1 MSGYYRR
8 SRPEPDNQIWIW
20 IACVAVLL
28 IVIGLVVN
36 AVGAA
41 YEKQLKADIEALEVM
56 RMTTIGNLEKA
67 RETYQIQSAKF
78 ALHWSEGLPA
88 QFEESQANLMDGG
101 PVANALKAAWE
112 LVEKD
117 QGGARSKLDEASLL
131 VKKAEELVTR
141 ILGPPGFYDELFRKT
156 SEAQSWLNQVDGNVA
171 GAKVSFD
178 ALKADDWNVTHGVV
192 FGRSYRRLADA
203 LNQMSVARQTLAT
216 RLAND
221 NVEFDLPLAYDQA
234 TAAQAIVDEATGWAN
249 FDHTK
254 SREAD
259 AAIIAADSSIANA
272 QATVWFASYN
282 QSGAQATLNTAVA
295 TLVAARNAFAG
306 GSGIDPDYQ
315 QAYDLAVLAQSQA
328 NQAVSQT
335 VPPTDTPVPPPTTVY
350 VDSSSDNSSGGGDTD
365 WWSDSTSDDSGGSSD
380 DGWSSDNGGSSD
392 DWGSDDSWD
401 SSSDDWGSDD
411 GWSDSSDDWGS
422 DDGW

>member
-8 SRPEPDNQIWIW
+8 SRPASDNHVWIW
-20 IACVAVLL
+20 IAAIGALLVA
-28 IVIGLVVN
+28 IGVIVN
-36 AVGAA
+36 AVGQAQ
-41 YEKQLKADIEALEVM
+41 KRQLKADLEALET
-56 RMTTIGNLEKA
+56 RRIEAINNLEKA
-67 RETYQIQSAKF
+67 VVEAYAPQSANF
-78 ALHWSEGLPA
+78 AQHWSEGLA
-88 QFEESQANLMDGG
+88 ADITASQTDVKDGG
-101 PVANALKAAWE
+101 PVANLITDALG
-112 LVEKD
+112 LVEND

-156 SEAQSWLNQVDGNVA
+156 SEAQSWLNQVDGNITS
-171 GAKVSFD
+171 AKASLD
-178 ALKADDWNVTHGVV
+178 ALKADNWNVTHGVV
-192 FGRSYRRLADA
+192 FGRSYRRLSDA
-203 LNQMSVARQTLAT
+203 LNQMSVARQTLTA

-234 TAAQAIVDEATGWAN
+234 TAAKAIADEATGWAN

-259 AAIIAADSSIANA
+259 AAITAAEVSIVSA
-272 QATVWFASYN
+272 QTTVLLASYG
-282 QSGAQATLNTAVA
+282 QDAAQNMIWQAVLDLNS
-295 TLVAARNAFAG
+295 ARAYFAG
-306 GSGIDPDYQ
+306 SETSDPNYQ
-315 QAYDLAVLAQSQA
+315 EAYDLALRAQSEA
-328 NQAVSQT
+328 NQAIQMT
-335 VPPTDTPVPPPTTVY
+335 VPPTDTPPPPPTVVY
-350 VDSSSDNSSGGGDTD
+350 TDSSSDDSSGGGDTD
-365 WWSDSTSDDSGGSSD
+365 WWSDSSDDSSTDWSSSD
-380 DGWSSDNGGSSD
+380 D